1 MRKFFLGLI
10 KYDGAFDSAA
20 CEDVGVY
27 LKKLESIYLQNIVD
41 QKTPKMNEISE
52 AELKVFT
59 EAKVKILVSRPMG
72 DRLELINSKSYFD
85 MIKSFESQSAD
96 RMKSAMF
103 MLRRYIAN
111 MKTLL
116 GESVENIID
125 DEYENNWIEII
136 ETNPKLFYGMIV
148 DVLNFFYSLLKE
160 RIVFWSF

>member
-1 MRKFFLGLI
+1 M
-10 KYDGAFDSAA
+10 
-20 CEDVGVY
+20 
-27 LKKLESIYLQNIVD
+27 
-41 QKTPKMNEISE
+41 
-52 AELKVFT
+52 KVFT

-85 MIKSFESQSAD
+85 MIKSFESQSAE

-111 MKTLL
+111 MKMLL

-136 ETNPKLFYGMIV
+136 DTNPKLFYGMIV

-160 RIVFWSF
+160 RIAWPF